1 MDKKLFRSLIWLI
14 TYTVLLILCIL
25 RFDELRGLILNI
37 LALFRPLFIGF
48 AIAFI
53 LNRPCAFFRRLY
65 QSLLGRGKAS
75 RAAAPLAVATSY
87 LALILIIAGLVS
99 FVLPQLVASMELFLS
114 NLNSYM
120 AQLQIWINE
129 LISHFDFNL
138 LESPDLSALMS
149 SLSNILKELF
159 NSALTMISSTVPH
172 LFSITSVVVS
182 GIVTSVLALVFSIY
196 MLAGGDRLL
205 GQIRRVI
212 SAYFPRKIAD
222 TLFDV
227 AALTSDTFTH
237 FVSGQLIEACI
248 LGSLCFVGMSVLR
261 LDYAPL
267 ISVIIAVSALIPVAG
282 AYLGAI
288 LSALLLVMIDPIDAI
303 VFLLFLVILQQLE
316 GNIIYP
322 RVVGT
327 SIGLPAIWVLT
338 AVTVGGGLFG
348 FMGMLLSVP
357 VTSVLYALLRR
368 DVHRRLNKPSS
379 SH

>member
-25 RFDELRGLILNI
+25 RFDELRGLVLNI

-368 DVHRRLNKPSS
+368 DVHRRLNESSS